1 VLVGAIRP
9 PIVELTPWNA
19 MIPRLSTS
27 RDAAIVTTSH
37 IEVTSRRCSSEAK
50 GECFVSVLVLI
61 FLLQAATHLFNWIQS
76 LPHCG
81 MTMTVCGGNASCRR
95 LCLAKIPSACV
106 FIAFQ
111 LARVGRSRR
120 LLTVKISRRLFN
132 FSARWSFGEA
142 QVRLE

>member
-1 VLVGAIRP
+1 
-9 PIVELTPWNA
+9 

-61 FLLQAATHLFNWIQS
+61 FLLQTATHLFNWIQS

-95 LCLAKIPSACV
+95 PYC
-106 FIAFQ
+106 
-111 LARVGRSRR
+111 GRQVELGNEKVDRKSTR
-120 LLTVKISRRLFN
+120 LNSSHLGISY
-132 FSARWSFGEA
+132 A
-142 QVRLE
+142 